1 MKKIIFDNK
10 NTPFD
15 QLTNV
20 SSFDWNVFKDSMYE
34 MIDEFDKIQKEG
46 TDIYVRNLMYNDAK
60 RQVGTSEQKIY
71 LENTHNK
78 KFIKLEENLFKQDGN
93 EINIMRVNSD
103 FSNKTVSVFST
114 NNLNDNVFRIK
125 ATYLNDTKGYS
136 ISMTKN
142 NNYKAVNLIIKENE
156 YQIYNDDGVVNPTKR
171 NSNFIKFNSHRN
183 IELISKTIVNNKD
196 NYHIKLKNC
205 QINYLQ
211 IIDNE
216 ITDFKL
222 KKHVYTML
230 KNNFN
235 KDDINTLK
243 EKIENSTVV
252 PLIELIEI
260 TEKLNEVKE
269 LDLLIKD
276 KTTTKSID
284 ILSLLNECNTLIKN
298 NEDNFFTIK
307 ENDFNNMYNFLNS
320 VFNKSETKQ
329 IDHPKYKLKEVDFVN
344 SDEDKELSLLNTQNI
359 SNMWNVLY
367 QNAYV
372 IKQVK
377 KIAHKI

>member
-20 SSFDWNVFKDSMYE
+20 SNFDWEVFKDSMYE
-34 MIDEFDKIQKEG
+34 MIEVFDKIQKDG

-78 KFIKLEENLFKQDGN
+78 KIIKLEENLFKQDGN

-125 ATYLNDTKGYS
+125 ATYLNDTQGYS

-171 NSNFIKFNSHRN
+171 NSNFIKFNSHKN

-196 NYHIKLKNC
+196 TYHVKLKNC

-235 KDDINTLK
+235 KNDINTLK
-243 EKIENSTVV
+243 EKIETSTVV

-284 ILSLLNECNTLIKN
+284 ILSLLNECNIFIKN
-298 NEDNFFTIK
+298 NKDNFFTIK

-320 VFNKSETKQ
+320 AFNKSETKQ
-329 IDHPKYKLKEVDFVN
+329 IDHPKYQLKEIDFVN
-344 SDEDKELSLLNTQNI
+344 SDEDKELPLLNIQNI
-359 SNMWNVLY
+359 SDMWNVLY
-367 QNAYV
+367 QNAYA

-377 KIAHKI
+377 KIVHKI

>member
-196 NYHIKLKNC
+196 TYHIKLKNC

-367 QNAYV
+367 QNAYA

>member
-20 SSFDWNVFKDSMYE
+20 SNFDWEVFKDSMYE
-34 MIDEFDKIQKEG
+34 MIEVFDKIQKDG

-125 ATYLNDTKGYS
+125 ATYLNDTQGYS

-142 NNYKAVNLIIKENE
+142 NNYKVVNLIIKENE

-171 NSNFIKFNSHRN
+171 NSNFIKFNSHKN

-196 NYHIKLKNC
+196 IYHVKLKNC

-211 IIDNE
+211 IINNE

-235 KDDINTLK
+235 KNDINTLK

-252 PLIELIEI
+252 PLLELIEI

-307 ENDFNNMYNFLNS
+307 ENDFNNIYNFLNS

-344 SDEDKELSLLNTQNI
+344 SDEDKELSLLNTKNI

-367 QNAYV
+367 QNAYA

-377 KIAHKI
+377 KIVQKK